1 MDFEEEDLMRISLLL
16 EEKIKERVGISASS
30 NNISDPMSLPGLPQ
44 STLKA
49 GKRFFHFV
57 FSQSIVDK
65 TLEKYQ
71 RFNIKLDFKVA
82 AVKYGSRY
90 LV

>member
-1 MDFEEEDLMRISLLL
+1 
-16 EEKIKERVGISASS
+16 
-30 NNISDPMSLPGLPQ
+30 MSLPGLPQ
-44 STLKA
+44 SILKA
-49 GKRFFHFV
+49 GKRFYHFV